1 MESND
6 HHHLLRDTWDEFAT
20 ALRAPAHEDF
30 DAPYW
35 VCRWM
40 RDALLSLTARV
51 GCMGRRP
58 RPPLLLHRLRSETIP
73 RLRPVM

>member
-6 HHHLLRDTWDEFAT
+6 HHRELLRDTWDEFTT

-35 VCRWM
+35 VCRLM

-51 GCMGRRP
+51 GMGRP
-58 RPPLLLHRLRSETIP
+58 RQLLLRRLRSETIP